1 MEQKHVAMC
10 SAAHSQLTSSSLFA
24 CSELKQSTSEFSLSE
39 ALEFLDRSMIGQEAA
54 DTQSYKDEKLGEFR
68 AYVRDRNFADTEVL
82 FGDVWAGDLSFD
94 FKSRDIMNGFS
105 SSGELTETLL
115 CTQNLTP
122 KNSSISATM
131 DSQSSIC
138 VGSPTSAAKPIARDN
153 QARGAESGSSGD
165 QSDEDDFEIEAGPC
179 GDSTDPLDI
188 KRIRR
193 MVSNRESARRSR
205 RRKQAQL
212 ADLEFQVEQLRG
224 ENSTLYRQLTDASQ
238 QFRDADTNNRVLK
251 SDVEA
256 LRAKVKLAEDMVAR
270 GSITTSLNQI
280 RQGHLGTPQQFNPHN
295 LRGVAQ
301 VSPTVTIHG
310 DDARYAG
317 MAVSGQNGGL
327 GLGNAGMA
335 NSNLSNRIMSNTV
348 SCVSDIW

>member
-10 SAAHSQLTSSSLFA
+10 SAAHSQTTSSSLFA
-24 CSELKQSTSEFSLSE
+24 GAELKQSTSECSLSK
-39 ALEFLDRSMIGQEAA
+39 ALEEFLGRSIIGQEAA
-54 DTQSYKDEKLGEFR
+54 DTQSHRDEKFCEFR
-68 AYVRDRNFADTEVL
+68 AHPSDRNFDYAEGYY
-82 FGDVWAGDLSFD
+82 GDVWADDPSFG
-94 FKSRDIMNGFS
+94 FKSRDIM
-105 SSGELTETLL
+105 TETLL
-115 CTQNLTP
+115 CTQNITP

-165 QSDEDDFEIEAGPC
+165 QSDEDDFETEAGPC
-179 GDSTDPLDI
+179 GDSTDPHDI

-270 GSITTSLNQI
+270 GSITSSLNQI
-280 RQGHLGTPQQFNPHN
+280 LQGHLGTPQQFNPHN
-295 LRGVAQ
+295 LRGVAH

-327 GLGNAGMA
+327 GLVGNAGMA
-335 NSNLSNRIMSNTV
+335 NSNLSNRIMSDTV
-348 SCVSDIW
+348 SCVSDTW

>member
-1 MEQKHVAMC
+1 MAMC

-24 CSELKQSTSEFSLSE
+24 CAELKQSTSEFSLSE

-54 DTQSYKDEKLGEFR
+54 GTQSHRDEKFGEFR
-68 AYVRDRNFADTEVL
+68 AHVRDRNFDDTEGL
-82 FGDVWAGDLSFD
+82 FGDLCAGDIFA
-94 FKSRDIMNGFS
+94 FKNRDIMNGFS

-138 VGSPTSAAKPIARDN
+138 VGSPTSAAKPIAGDN

-205 RRKQAQL
+205 RRNKQFRLFYNKYKRAL
-212 ADLEFQVEQLRG
+212 GNQVGGLKRSPTTQYQSLQ
-224 ENSTLYRQLTDASQ
+224 STLIP
-238 QFRDADTNNRVLK
+238 
-251 SDVEA
+251 
-256 LRAKVKLAEDMVAR
+256 
-270 GSITTSLNQI
+270 G
-280 RQGHLGTPQQFNPHN
+280 
-295 LRGVAQ
+295 
-301 VSPTVTIHG
+301 
-310 DDARYAG
+310 
-317 MAVSGQNGGL
+317 
-327 GLGNAGMA
+327 
-335 NSNLSNRIMSNTV
+335 
-348 SCVSDIW
+348 